1 MLCVME
7 EVGGLG
13 TLVLLGGG
21 GFADVYRAHEPAFSR
36 DVAVKVF
43 HDHLDDRGRRS
54 FEREASAA
62 GRLSGIR
69 NVVHVYRSDV
79 TPSGRP
85 YLVMEL
91 MYGSLGDALARGP
104 IPVPNACAI
113 GALLGTALGEAHA
126 RGVLHRDIKPANVLV
141 DRYGE
146 PALTDFGIASLPG
159 PGPSITL
166 GGAFTAEHAAPEFFD
181 GAPATEASDV
191 YSLAS
196 TLFTMMEGQPPFRQ
210 RDDEGPLP
218 FMQRVKSEERPICA
232 AAVQHSA
239 ELDALLRSALS
250 TDPVARPRLGEL
262 VAALQVHAGS
272 ASPII
277 DLGFTDPPRAPR
289 PTGGAA
295 TSPPPLVGAG
305 TTQRGDRSAPWGR
318 VLAVA
323 AVVVVGGIL
332 GTVALMSSD
341 GEPETVEAAPGSTGI
356 PASTTAAP
364 TTSGDLARP
373 TRLDGVANARPSTDS
388 SLVDTSAILRAGV
401 NAFAAGSS
409 FPVLAQ
415 PPLRELTGAEL
426 NYGKLP
432 ATFDYTSTNRLTTTK
447 CLQVQLDGMV
457 VVGAAGGVWSDG
469 SQLVLLNVVEMP
481 TELLA
486 RRYFWATSMFLG
498 LRDNQ
503 CDGWPADKVA
513 FNPDDLEVNRLDFP
527 IEGAGEDA
535 VSVVNDEPTLGGI
548 SAGIAYESATRVG
561 NIVIVANIGFAGSG
575 ADADPATAA
584 AVISE
589 AIAAFDQD
597 S

>member
-1 MLCVME
+1 MLSEME

-13 TLVLLGGG
+13 SLVLLGGG

-69 NVVHVYRSDV
+69 NIVHVYRSDV

-91 MYGSLGDALARGP
+91 MYGSLEDVVARGP
-104 IPVPNACAI
+104 IPVPKACAI
-113 GALLGTALGEAHA
+113 GYLLGTALSEAHA

-159 PGPSITL
+159 PGPSLTL

-196 TLFTMMEGQPPFRQ
+196 TLFTMMEGQPPFR
-210 RDDEGPLP
+210 RRPDEGPLP
-218 FMQRVKSEERPICA
+218 FMQRVKHEDRPSCA
-232 AAVQHSA
+232 AALRHSA

-250 TDPVARPRLGEL
+250 TEPAERPRLGEL
-262 VAALQVHAGS
+262 VTALRVHARS

-277 DLGFTDPPRAPR
+277 DLGFTDPPRPPR
-289 PTGGAA
+289 PAGGAA

-305 TTQRGDRSAPWGR
+305 TTQRGARSVPWSR
-318 VLAVA
+318 VLAIA
-323 AVVVVGGIL
+323 AVVVVAGIV
-332 GTVALMSSD
+332 GVAAVVSSNDEPDTVTATPESD
-341 GEPETVEAAPGSTGI
+341 EESPTSEVP
-356 PASTTAAP
+356 P
-364 TTSGDLARP
+364 TTEGVTRP
-373 TRLDGVANARPSTDS
+373 TRPDGVANARPSTDS
-388 SLVDTSAILRAGV
+388 SLVDTSAILRARV
-401 NAFAAGSS
+401 NSFAAGST
-409 FPVLAQ
+409 FPVLSQ
-415 PPLRELTGAEL
+415 PPLRELTGVEL
-426 NYGKLP
+426 DYGELP
-432 ATFDYTSTNRLTTTK
+432 ATLGYTATNRLTTTE
-447 CLQVQLDGMV
+447 CLQVQVDEMV

-469 SQLVLLNVVEMP
+469 SQLMLLNVVEMP
-481 TELLA
+481 TEQLA
-486 RRYFWATSMFLG
+486 RRYFWATTMFLG
-498 LRDNQ
+498 LRDDQ
-503 CDGWPADKVA
+503 CDGWPADRIA
-513 FNPDDLEVNRLDFP
+513 YNPDDLTVDRVDFAV
-527 IEGAGEDA
+527 EGAGED
-535 VSVVNDEPTLGGI
+535 VVTVINDEPSLGGI

-561 NIVIVANIGFAGSG
+561 NVVIIANVGFAGSG
-575 ADADPATAA
+575 AAADPATAA
-584 AVISE
+584 GVIAE

-597 S
+597 G